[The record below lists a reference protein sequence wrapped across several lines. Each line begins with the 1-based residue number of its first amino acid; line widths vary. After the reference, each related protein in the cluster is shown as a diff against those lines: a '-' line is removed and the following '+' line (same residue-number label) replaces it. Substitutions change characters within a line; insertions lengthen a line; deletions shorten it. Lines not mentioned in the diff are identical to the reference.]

1 METNVAAAAQ
11 GDTGSAA
18 ASQTPS
24 FMDTLGDSFKGNEA
38 FNGIETAQALAEKY
52 LETQAKLSET
62 SKMVP
67 QVPTKPEEYKVTG
80 KIEGLDES
88 FSAEFQKTAHE
99 LGLTN
104 EQYEGLLKLEAQATL
119 AESKAYE
126 EIKGAAKA
134 ELVKEYGDKFDAK
147 LEAAQCV
154 LKAFGFTEKFA
165 TMDSVDASMANHP
178 DFFRFLVAVSEKI
191 TTDSINGSVDGGS
204 PAKNESW
211 AERMNL
217 TQYDKKG

>member
-1 METNVAAAAQ
+1 MENETAAPQ

-18 ASQTPS
+18 ETTPS
-24 FMDTLGDSFKGNEA
+24 FIDTLGDAFKGNEA
-38 FNGIETAQALAEKY
+38 FTGIETAQTLAEKY
-52 LETQAKLSET
+52 LETQAKLAET
-62 SKMVP
+62 SKLVP
-67 QVPTKPEEYKVTG
+67 QVPTKPEEYKLEG

-104 EQYEGLLKLEAQATL
+104 AQYEGLLKLEAQATL

-126 EIKGAAKA
+126 ESKGAAKA

-147 LEAAQCV
+147 LEAAQGV

-165 TMDSVDASMANHP
+165 TMDSIDAAMANHP

-191 TTDSINGSVDGGS
+191 TTDSINGSVNGGAQAS
-204 PAKNESW
+204 KESW
-211 AERMNL
+211 AEKMNL

>member
-1 METNVAAAAQ
+1 MENETAAPQ

-18 ASQTPS
+18 GATPS
-24 FMDTLGDSFKGNEA
+24 FIESLGETYAGNEA
-38 FNGIETAQALAEKY
+38 LKGIENVQSLTDRY

-62 SKMVP
+62 SKLIP
-67 QVPTKPEEYKVTG
+67 QVPTKPEEYKLEG

-104 EQYEGLLKLEAQATL
+104 AQYEGLLKLEAQATL

-126 EIKGAAKA
+126 ESKGAAKA

-147 LEAAQCV
+147 LEAAQGV

-191 TTDSINGSVDGGS
+191 TTDSINGSVNGGS
-204 PAKNESW
+204 QATKESW
-211 AERMNL
+211 AEKMNL

>member
-1 METNVAAAAQ
+1 MENETAAPQ

-18 ASQTPS
+18 ETTPS
-24 FMDTLGDSFKGNEA
+24 FIDTLGDAFKGNEA
-38 FNGIETAQALAEKY
+38 FTGIETAQTLAEKY

-62 SKMVP
+62 SKLIP
-67 QVPTKPEEYKVTG
+67 QVPTKPEEYKLEG

-104 EQYEGLLKLEAQATL
+104 AQYEGLLKLEAQATL

-126 EIKGAAKA
+126 ESKGAAKA

-147 LEAAQCV
+147 LEAAQGV

-191 TTDSINGSVDGGS
+191 TTDSINGSVNGGS
-204 PAKNESW
+204 QATKESW
-211 AERMNL
+211 AEKMNL

>member
-1 METNVAAAAQ
+1 MDNETAAPQ
-11 GDTGSAA
+11 GDTGSATET
-18 ASQTPS
+18 TPS
-24 FMDTLGDSFKGNEA
+24 FIDTLGDAFKGNEA
-38 FNGIETAQALAEKY
+38 FTGIETAQTLAEKY
-52 LETQAKLSET
+52 LETQAKLAET
-62 SKMVP
+62 SKLVP
-67 QVPTKPEEYKVTG
+67 QVPTKPEEYKLEG

-104 EQYEGLLKLEAQATL
+104 AQYEGLLKLEAQATL

-126 EIKGAAKA
+126 ESKGAAKA

-147 LEAAQCV
+147 LEAAQGV

-191 TTDSINGSVDGGS
+191 TTDSINGSVNGGAQAS
-204 PAKNESW
+204 KESW
-211 AERMNL
+211 AEKMNL

>member
-1 METNVAAAAQ
+1 MENETAARY

-18 ASQTPS
+18 ETTPS
-24 FMDTLGDSFKGNEA
+24 FIDTLGDAFKGNEA
-38 FNGIETAQALAEKY
+38 FTGIETAQTLAEKY
-52 LETQAKLSET
+52 LETQAKLAET
-62 SKMVP
+62 SKLIP
-67 QVPTKPEEYKVTG
+67 QVPTKPEEYKLEG

-104 EQYEGLLKLEAQATL
+104 AQYEGLLKLEAQATL

-126 EIKGAAKA
+126 ESKGAAKA

-147 LEAAQCV
+147 LEAAQGV

-191 TTDSINGSVDGGS
+191 TTDSINGSVNGGAQAS
-204 PAKNESW
+204 KESW
-211 AERMNL
+211 AEKMNL
-217 TQYDKKG
+217 TKYDKKG

>member
-1 METNVAAAAQ
+1 MENETAAPQ
-11 GDTGSAA
+11 GNTGSAA
-18 ASQTPS
+18 ETTPS
-24 FMDTLGDSFKGNEA
+24 FIDTLGDAFKGNEA
-38 FNGIETAQALAEKY
+38 FTGIETAQTLAEKY
-52 LETQAKLSET
+52 LETQAKLAET
-62 SKMVP
+62 SKLVP
-67 QVPTKPEEYKVTG
+67 QVPTKPEEYKLEG

-104 EQYEGLLKLEAQATL
+104 AQYEGLLKLEAQATL

-126 EIKGAAKA
+126 ESKGVAKA

-147 LEAAQCV
+147 LEAAQGV

-191 TTDSINGSVDGGS
+191 TTDSINGSVNGGAQAS
-204 PAKNESW
+204 KESW
-211 AERMNL
+211 AEKMNL

>member
-1 METNVAAAAQ
+1 MENETAAPQ

-18 ASQTPS
+18 ETTPS
-24 FMDTLGDSFKGNEA
+24 FIDTLGDAFKGNEA
-38 FNGIETAQALAEKY
+38 FTGIETAQTLAEKY
-52 LETQAKLSET
+52 LETQAKLAET
-62 SKMVP
+62 SKLIP
-67 QVPTKPEEYKVTG
+67 QVPTKPEEYKLEG

-104 EQYEGLLKLEAQATL
+104 AQYEGLLKLEAQATL

-126 EIKGAAKA
+126 ESKGAAKA

-147 LEAAQCV
+147 LEAAQGV

-191 TTDSINGSVDGGS
+191 TTDSINGSVNGGS
-204 PAKNESW
+204 QATKESW
-211 AERMNL
+211 AEKMNL
-217 TQYDKKG
+217 TKYDKKG

>member
-1 METNVAAAAQ
+1 MENEKAAPQ

-18 ASQTPS
+18 ETTPS
-24 FMDTLGDSFKGNEA
+24 FIDTLGDAFKGNEA
-38 FNGIETAQALAEKY
+38 FTGIETAQTLAEKY
-52 LETQAKLSET
+52 LETQAKLAET
-62 SKMVP
+62 SKLIP
-67 QVPTKPEEYKVTG
+67 QVPTKPEEYKLEG

-104 EQYEGLLKLEAQATL
+104 AQYEGLLKLEASNAL
-119 AESKAYE
+119 AETKAYE
-126 EIKGAAKA
+126 ESKGAAKA

-147 LEAAQCV
+147 LEAAQGV

-165 TMDSVDASMANHP
+165 TMDSIDAALANHP

-191 TTDSINGSVDGGS
+191 TTDSINGSVNGGAQAS
-204 PAKNESW
+204 KESW
-211 AERMNL
+211 AEKMNL

>member
-1 METNVAAAAQ
+1 MDNETAAPQ

-18 ASQTPS
+18 ETTPS
-24 FMDTLGDSFKGNEA
+24 FIESLGETYAGNEA
-38 FNGIETAQALAEKY
+38 LKGIENVQSLTDRY

-62 SKMVP
+62 SKLIP
-67 QVPTKPEEYKVTG
+67 QVPTKPEEYKLEG

-104 EQYEGLLKLEAQATL
+104 AQYEGLLKLEAHATL

-126 EIKGAAKA
+126 ESKGAAKA

-147 LEAAQCV
+147 LEAAQGV
-154 LKAFGFTEKFA
+154 LKAFGFTEKFS

-191 TTDSINGSVDGGS
+191 TTDSINGSVNGGS
-204 PAKNESW
+204 QATKESW
-211 AERMNL
+211 AEKMNL

>member
-1 METNVAAAAQ
+1 MENETAAPQ

-18 ASQTPS
+18 ETTPS
-24 FMDTLGDSFKGNEA
+24 FIDTLGDAFKGNEA
-38 FNGIETAQALAEKY
+38 FTGIETAQTLAEKY

-62 SKMVP
+62 SKLIP
-67 QVPTKPEEYKVTG
+67 QVPTKPEEYKLEG

-104 EQYEGLLKLEAQATL
+104 AQYEGLLKLEASNAL
-119 AESKAYE
+119 AETKAYE
-126 EIKGAAKA
+126 ESKGAAKA

-147 LEAAQCV
+147 LEAAQGV

-165 TMDSVDASMANHP
+165 TMDSIDASMANHP

-191 TTDSINGSVDGGS
+191 TTDSINGSVNGGAQAS
-204 PAKNESW
+204 KESW
-211 AERMNL
+211 AEKMNL

>member
-1 METNVAAAAQ
+1 MENETAAPQ

-18 ASQTPS
+18 ETTPS
-24 FMDTLGDSFKGNEA
+24 FIDTLGDAFKGNEA
-38 FNGIETAQALAEKY
+38 FTGIETAQTLAEKY

-62 SKMVP
+62 SKLVP
-67 QVPTKPEEYKVTG
+67 QVPTKPEEYKLEG

-104 EQYEGLLKLEAQATL
+104 AQYEGLLKLEAQATL

-126 EIKGAAKA
+126 ESKGAAKA

-147 LEAAQCV
+147 LEAAQGV

-191 TTDSINGSVDGGS
+191 TTDSINGSVNGGS
-204 PAKNESW
+204 QATKESW
-211 AERMNL
+211 AEKMNL

>member
-1 METNVAAAAQ
+1 MENETAAPQ

-18 ASQTPS
+18 ETTPS
-24 FMDTLGDSFKGNEA
+24 FIDTLGDAFKGNEA
-38 FNGIETAQALAEKY
+38 FTGIETAQTLAEKY
-52 LETQAKLSET
+52 LETQAKLAET
-62 SKMVP
+62 SKLVP
-67 QVPTKPEEYKVTG
+67 QVPTKPEEYKLEG

-104 EQYEGLLKLEAQATL
+104 AQYEGLLKLDAQATL

-126 EIKGAAKA
+126 ESKGEAKA

-147 LEAAQCV
+147 LEAAQGV

-191 TTDSINGSVDGGS
+191 TTDSINGSVNGGS
-204 PAKNESW
+204 QATKESW
-211 AERMNL
+211 AEKMNL

>member
-1 METNVAAAAQ
+1 MENETAAPQ

-18 ASQTPS
+18 ETTPS
-24 FMDTLGDSFKGNEA
+24 FIDTLGDAFKGNEA
-38 FNGIETAQALAEKY
+38 FTGIETAQTLAEKY
-52 LETQAKLSET
+52 LETQAKLAET
-62 SKMVP
+62 SKLVP
-67 QVPTKPEEYKVTG
+67 QVPTKPEEYKTSG

-104 EQYEGLLKLEAQATL
+104 AQYEGLLKLEAQATL

-126 EIKGAAKA
+126 ESKGAAKA

-147 LEAAQCV
+147 LEAAQGV

-191 TTDSINGSVDGGS
+191 TTDSINGSVNGGS
-204 PAKNESW
+204 QATKESW
-211 AERMNL
+211 AEKMNL

>member
-1 METNVAAAAQ
+1 MENETAAPQ

-18 ASQTPS
+18 ETTPS
-24 FMDTLGDSFKGNEA
+24 FIDTLGDAFKGNEA
-38 FNGIETAQALAEKY
+38 FTGIETAQTLAEKY
-52 LETQAKLSET
+52 LETQAKLAET
-62 SKMVP
+62 SKLVP
-67 QVPTKPEEYKVTG
+67 QVPTKPEEYKLEG

-104 EQYEGLLKLEAQATL
+104 AQYEGLLKLDAQATL

-126 EIKGAAKA
+126 ESKGAAKA

-147 LEAAQCV
+147 LEAAQGV
-154 LKAFGFTEKFA
+154 LKSFGFTEKFA
-165 TMDSVDASMANHP
+165 TMDSIDASMANHP

-191 TTDSINGSVDGGS
+191 TTDSINGSVNGGS
-204 PAKNESW
+204 QASKESW
-211 AERMNL
+211 AEKMNL

>member
-1 METNVAAAAQ
+1 MENETAAPQ

-18 ASQTPS
+18 ETTPS
-24 FMDTLGDSFKGNEA
+24 FIDTLGDAFKGNEA
-38 FNGIETAQALAEKY
+38 FTGIETAQTLAEKY

-62 SKMVP
+62 SKLIP
-67 QVPTKPEEYKVTG
+67 QVPTKPEEYKLEG

-104 EQYEGLLKLEAQATL
+104 AQYEGLLKLEAQATL

-126 EIKGAAKA
+126 ESKGAAKA

-147 LEAAQCV
+147 LEAAQGV

-165 TMDSVDASMANHP
+165 TMDSIDASMANHP

-191 TTDSINGSVDGGS
+191 TTDSINGSVNGGAQAS
-204 PAKNESW
+204 KESW
-211 AERMNL
+211 AEKMNL

>member
-1 METNVAAAAQ
+1 MENETAAQQ

-18 ASQTPS
+18 GAAPS
-24 FMDTLGDSFKGNEA
+24 FIESLGETYAGNEA
-38 FNGIETAQALAEKY
+38 LKGIENVQSLTDRY

-62 SKMVP
+62 SKLIP
-67 QVPTKPEEYKVTG
+67 QVPTKPEEYKLEG

-104 EQYEGLLKLEAQATL
+104 AQYEGLLKLEAQATL

-126 EIKGAAKA
+126 ESKGAAKA

-147 LEAAQCV
+147 LEAAQGV

-191 TTDSINGSVDGGS
+191 TTDSINGSVNGGAQAS
-204 PAKNESW
+204 KESW
-211 AERMNL
+211 AEKMNL

>member
-1 METNVAAAAQ
+1 MENEKAAPQ

-18 ASQTPS
+18 ETTPS
-24 FMDTLGDSFKGNEA
+24 FIDTLGDAFKGNEA
-38 FNGIETAQALAEKY
+38 FTGIETAQTLAEKY

-62 SKMVP
+62 SKLIP
-67 QVPTKPEEYKVTG
+67 QVPTKPEEYKLEG

-104 EQYEGLLKLEAQATL
+104 AQYEGLLKLEAENAL

-126 EIKGAAKA
+126 ESKGAAKA

-147 LEAAQCV
+147 LEAAQGV

-165 TMDSVDASMANHP
+165 TMDSIDASMANHP

-191 TTDSINGSVDGGS
+191 TTDSINGSVNGGS
-204 PAKNESW
+204 QATKESW
-211 AERMNL
+211 AEKMNL

>member
-1 METNVAAAAQ
+1 MENETAAPQ

-18 ASQTPS
+18 ETTPS
-24 FMDTLGDSFKGNEA
+24 FIESLGETYAGNEA
-38 FNGIETAQALAEKY
+38 LNGIENVQSLTDRY
-52 LETQAKLSET
+52 LETQAKLAET
-62 SKMVP
+62 SKLIP
-67 QVPTKPEEYKVTG
+67 QVPTKPEEYKLEG

-104 EQYEGLLKLEAQATL
+104 AQYEGLLKLEAQATL

-126 EIKGAAKA
+126 ESKSAAKE

-147 LEAAQCV
+147 LEAAQGV

-191 TTDSINGSVDGGS
+191 TTDSINGSVNGGAQAS
-204 PAKNESW
+204 KESW
-211 AERMNL
+211 AEKMNL
-217 TQYDKKG
+217 TKYDKKG